1 MKALQLLVILLISCF
16 KAILA
21 QSGVESLLKQAD
33 SAQGIQ
39 KVVLFNQLSDS
50 VSIYSP
56 KKSLDYANKALIEA
70 KKIGDLEQQ
79 AQAYL
84 NIGIALRY
92 LGHNQEALDTLYRT
106 ISFINDLKNRKL
118 IAQILNAIGVVHY
131 QLGHDSLSLESY
143 NKSLSIRNELKDFE
157 GIADIL
163 NNMGNLYNRLGNFD
177 KALEF
182 YFKCLK
188 YDDLLNNDKGK
199 SATYSNIGMV
209 YHNIGDYSKSLDYYR
224 KAYQL
229 SEQRNDFHKMAS
241 ILNNIGAAY
250 LAMQNYDSAIWYT
263 NLSNKY
269 YIKLGENLQMQRNFT
284 NLGLIYEYKFY
295 YDSSLYYHRKALE
308 MAKGLANPS
317 LIVGAHINLS
327 RIYFKQKNL
336 QQALKELKAGEKV
349 IGKTDNL
356 YVTSRLMLGFAN
368 IYAEMGQ
375 YRNAY
380 NYLANHLSFRDS
392 IYNLEKA
399 EKIAQVEAQFETEK
413 KSQRISLLM
422 RDQKIA
428 KLKLEHSN
436 NIILFLVLISITF
449 LILSSIIIVLY
460 IQKKRVAK
468 LLEKQNTTI
477 NEQNEMLKQANEEL
491 NAVNSML
498 SDSQQSLY
506 EANKTKDLLFGIIAH
521 DIKSPLERLNILIH
535 HIGQESNSFNNK
547 ELKGYIDELD
557 FSTQSVNHLISNL
570 ITWAQYQ
577 QQRINYKEEQVDVKT
592 LIVENLNLLE
602 YQIKHKK
609 LHVKLD
615 VDDIKINT
623 DKFMLDFIIRN
634 LIGNAVKYS
643 FESGTISVSSK
654 QNGQFTIS
662 VSDNGVGMDKE
673 TIDRIKSG
681 NVVRRKGT
689 MNESGAGLALLICK
703 GFSEMMNAEFII
715 ESEKGKGSIFIL
727 KINAR

>member
-1 MKALQLLVILLISCF
+1 MKDLLTLTVLLIFST
-16 KAILA
+16 
-21 QSGVESLLKQAD
+21 Q
-33 SAQGIQ
+33 
-39 KVVLFNQLSDS
+39 VLFAQNEIKTLLQQVEKTEGIEKAKLLNQISDS

-56 KKSLDYANKALIEA
+56 KESLNYANKALIEA

-92 LGHNQEALDTLYRT
+92 LGHNKEALDSLYRT
-106 ISFINDLKNRKL
+106 IRFINDLKNRKL

-143 NKSLSIRNELKDFE
+143 NKSLSIRNELNDFE

-188 YDDLLNNDKGK
+188 YDELLNNDKGK
-199 SATYSNIGMV
+199 SATYNNIGMV
-209 YHNIGDYSKSLDYYR
+209 YQNVGDYSKSLNYYR

-229 SEQRNDFHKMAS
+229 SEQRKDFRKMAS
-241 ILNNIGAAY
+241 ILNNIGAVY
-250 LAMQNYDSAIWYT
+250 LAMQNYDSSIWYT
-263 NLSNKY
+263 NQSNKY

-284 NLGLIYEYKFY
+284 NLGLVYEYKLR

-308 MAKGLANPS
+308 MSEGLANPS

-327 RIYFKQKNL
+327 RIYLKQKKL
-336 QQALKELKAGEKV
+336 QQALKELKAGEKEME
-349 IGKTDNL
+349 KTDNL

-368 IYAEMGQ
+368 VYAETGE
-375 YRNAY
+375 YRNAF
-380 NYLANHLSFRDS
+380 NYLASHLSLKDS

-399 EKIAQVEAQFETEK
+399 EKIAQVETQYETEK
-413 KSQRISLLM
+413 KTQRIELLK
-422 RDQKIA
+422 RDQKINE
-428 KLKLEHSN
+428 LKLERSY
-436 NIILFLVLISITF
+436 ITIRYLALLSITF
-449 LILSSIIIVLY
+449 LFLSSIIVALY
-460 IQKKRVAK
+460 IQKQRVTK
-468 LLEKQNTTI
+468 LLKKQNTTI
-477 NEQNEMLKQANEEL
+477 NEQNQMLKQTNEEL
-491 NAVNSML
+491 HAVNSML
-498 SDSQQSLY
+498 SDSHQSLY

-535 HIGQESNSFNNK
+535 QIGQESNSFNNK

-557 FSTQSVNHLISNL
+557 FSTQSVNHLIRNL

-577 QQRINYKEEQVDVKT
+577 QQRINYKEEQVDVKN
-592 LIVENLNLLE
+592 LIVENLDLFD
-602 YQIKHKK
+602 YQIKQKK
-609 LHVKLD
+609 LHIVID
-615 VDDIKINT
+615 ADDIKVYSDRI
-623 DKFMLDFIIRN
+623 MLDFIIRN
-634 LIGNAVKYS
+634 LISNAVKYS
-643 FESGTISVSSK
+643 FESGTITVSSK
-654 QNGQFTIS
+654 HNGHFTLS

-673 TIDRIKSG
+673 TIERINSG
-681 NVVRRKGT
+681 NAVRKKGT
-689 MNESGAGLALLICK
+689 MNEVGAGLALLICK

-715 ESEKGKGSIFIL
+715 ESEKEKGSTFIL
-727 KINAR
+727 KIAAK

>member
-1 MKALQLLVILLISCF
+1 MKALQLLVFFLICNSQVLF
-16 KAILA
+16 S
-21 QSGVESLLKQAD
+21 QSGIKSLLKQAEK
-33 SAQGIQ
+33 AQGVQ
-39 KVVLFNQLSDS
+39 KAVLFNQISDS
-50 VSIYSP
+50 ISIYSP
-56 KKSLDYANKALIEA
+56 KESLDYANKALIEA
-70 KKIGDLEQQ
+70 KKCGDLEQQ

-92 LGHNQEALDTLYRT
+92 LGHNKDALDSLYRT
-106 ISFINDLKNRKL
+106 ISFINNLKNRKL

-143 NKSLSIRNELKDFE
+143 NKSLSIRNELNDFE

-163 NNMGNLYNRLGNFD
+163 NNMGNLYNGLGNFD

-209 YHNIGDYSKSLDYYR
+209 YQNLGDYSKSLDYYR

-229 SEQRNDFHKMAS
+229 SEQRKDFRKMAS
-241 ILNNIGAAY
+241 ILNNIGAVY
-250 LAMQNYDSAIWYT
+250 LAMQNYDSSIWYT
-263 NLSNKY
+263 NQSNKY

-284 NLGLIYEYKFY
+284 NLGLVYEYKLR

-308 MAKGLANPS
+308 MSEGLANPS

-327 RIYFKQKNL
+327 RIYLKQKNL
-336 QQALKELKAGEKV
+336 QQALKELKAGEKEME
-349 IGKTDNL
+349 KTDNL

-368 IYAEMGQ
+368 VYAETGE
-375 YRNAY
+375 YRNAF
-380 NYLANHLSFRDS
+380 NYLASHLSFRDS

-399 EKIAQVEAQFETEK
+399 EKIAQVEAQYETEK
-413 KSQRISLLM
+413 KTQRIDLLK
-422 RDQKIA
+422 RDQKINE
-428 KLKLEHSN
+428 LKLERSN
-436 NIILFLVLISITF
+436 ITIRYLVLLSITF
-449 LILSSIIIVLY
+449 LILTSIIVVLY
-460 IQKKRVAK
+460 IQKQRVAK

-491 NAVNSML
+491 NAVNTML

-535 HIGQESNSFNNK
+535 HISQESNSFNNK

-557 FSTQSVNHLISNL
+557 LSTQSVNHLIRNL
-570 ITWAQYQ
+570 ITWAQLQ
-577 QQRINYKEEQVDVKT
+577 QQRINYKEELVDVKN
-592 LIVENLNLLE
+592 LIAENLNLLD
-602 YQIKHKK
+602 YQIKQKR
-609 LHVKLD
+609 LHVD
-615 VDDIKINT
+615 IDTDDIMVGT
-623 DKFMLDFIIRN
+623 DRIMLDFIIRN
-634 LIGNAVKYS
+634 LISNAVKYS
-643 FESGTISVSSK
+643 YESGVITVSSK
-654 QNGQFTIS
+654 RNNHFTLM

-673 TIDRIKSG
+673 TIDRINSG
-681 NVVRRKGT
+681 NAVRKKGT
-689 MNESGAGLALLICK
+689 MNEVGAGLALLICK

-715 ESEKGKGSIFIL
+715 ESEKEKGSTFIL
-727 KINAR
+727 KIAAK

>member
-1 MKALQLLVILLISCF
+1 MKALQLLVLFLICNSQVLF
-16 KAILA
+16 S
-21 QSGVESLLKQAD
+21 QSGIKSLLKQAEK
-33 SAQGIQ
+33 AQGVQ
-39 KVVLFNQLSDS
+39 KAVLFNQISDS
-50 VSIYSP
+50 ISIYSP
-56 KKSLDYANKALIEA
+56 KESLDYANKALIEA
-70 KKIGDLEQQ
+70 KKNGDLEQQ

-92 LGHNQEALDTLYRT
+92 LGHNKDALDSLYRT
-106 ISFINDLKNRKL
+106 ISFINNLKNRKL

-143 NKSLSIRNELKDFE
+143 NKSLSIRNELNDFE

-163 NNMGNLYNRLGNFD
+163 NNMGNLYNGLGNFD

-209 YHNIGDYSKSLDYYR
+209 YQNLGDYLKSLDYYR

-229 SEQRNDFHKMAS
+229 SEQRKDFRKMAS
-241 ILNNIGAAY
+241 ILNNIGAVY
-250 LAMQNYDSAIWYT
+250 LAMQNYDSSIWYT
-263 NLSNKY
+263 NQSNKY

-284 NLGLIYEYKFY
+284 NLGLVYEYKLR

-308 MAKGLANPS
+308 MSEGLANPS

-327 RIYFKQKNL
+327 RIYLKQKNL
-336 QQALKELKAGEKV
+336 QQALKELKAGEKEME
-349 IGKTDNL
+349 KTDNL

-368 IYAEMGQ
+368 VYAETGE
-375 YRNAY
+375 YRNAF
-380 NYLANHLSFRDS
+380 NYLASHLSFRDS

-399 EKIAQVEAQFETEK
+399 EKIAQVEAQYETEK
-413 KSQRISLLM
+413 KTQRIDLLK
-422 RDQKIA
+422 RDQKINE
-428 KLKLEHSN
+428 LKLERSN
-436 NIILFLVLISITF
+436 ITIRYLVLLSITF
-449 LILSSIIIVLY
+449 LILTSIIVVLY
-460 IQKKRVAK
+460 IQKQRVAK

-491 NAVNSML
+491 NAVNTML

-535 HIGQESNSFNNK
+535 HISQESNSFNNK

-557 FSTQSVNHLISNL
+557 LSTQSVNHLIRNL
-570 ITWAQYQ
+570 ITWAQFQ
-577 QQRINYKEEQVDVKT
+577 QQRINYKEELVDVKN
-592 LIVENLNLLE
+592 LITENLNLLD
-602 YQIKHKK
+602 YQIKQKK
-609 LHVKLD
+609 LHVD
-615 VDDIKINT
+615 IDTDDIMVGT
-623 DKFMLDFIIRN
+623 DRIMLDFIIRN
-634 LIGNAVKYS
+634 LISNAVKYS
-643 FESGTISVSSK
+643 YESGIITVSSK
-654 QNGQFTIS
+654 RNNHFTLM
-662 VSDNGVGMDKE
+662 VSDNGVGMDSE
-673 TIDRIKSG
+673 TIDRINSG
-681 NVVRRKGT
+681 NAVRKKGT
-689 MNESGAGLALLICK
+689 MNEVGAGLALLICK

-715 ESEKGKGSIFIL
+715 ESEKEKGSTFIL
-727 KINAR
+727 KIAAK